1 MVTPKMSRK
10 ALENMKPVVAEVVP
24 FECPFREFRD
34 NELQIDTWGLGPAA
48 FRAHYYVVKAAVKTS
63 HEPPIWIDDQTQ
75 PLPRS
80 AQHFLHGWIRAED
93 LAEARWNAEV
103 LIFEDNDGGK
113 MAISDIQLSHT
124 QVLFRS
130 SFCREVLSACFI
142 LERVESL
149 AIEHQWEMFSCS
161 FGQEGWRPK
170 YHIYSPGTKPGGGTQ
185 HKPTL
190 SKNGCYLV
198 RLFYLGAWRCVWVN
212 DYVPVDSNGAPLLP
226 FSPLMTHPPG
236 KPGSKHVPPA
246 VTASVIYLWPL
257 LLTKALLKLAAP
269 DGNSDDSDGVVDE
282 QLKGFDIMHALTGC
296 VNISYPMSSAE
307 DLWTRITSEVPLFSW
322 DDDDET
328 QPSTIKSRSTKKSTA
343 KELANVVRRNSLTYI
358 DLVDTKDCPPYQL
371 PGITP
376 GHEMN
381 LLVTMARDLPLKK
394 PLPEPE
400 VALWKYY
407 RWVDWAKRHGLYA
420 MYACP
425 RTRFLKVN
433 GLMKLSYA
441 PHLLDVQSTESIT
454 YGFIEEHGME
464 DTSDNKKKKDRKT
477 KDQTKSA
484 MNAAAALQVQQ
495 MKEELREWVQ
505 FMELQSLVKC
515 LHVLFYPSMF
525 NFASAG
531 SNPPMRLPTAKGAVP
546 KATDIT
552 APKGAPL
559 YFQLDG
565 PEVNKI
571 KISLSSL
578 HPRVL
583 ANCGSRIPDYVEKS
597 YVVLEKFEW
606 FNDAELPV
614 PSGFATTR
622 RYQSLELDYPPGRH
636 YFRVWVHARVNWS
649 LMVIS
654 ESTLLLGTKDVIQG
668 AAVRDCPWASK
679 FLSNL
684 GLAFLN
690 WTKVVRSTQNVM
702 IQADREFFSS
712 YAPDLPWDKKVVGY
726 DPHLRHWMFR
736 QALQSRLQKSLG
748 QTEWKQVVSV
758 LRKYFCDPNFG
769 FTEKP
774 RPVKSLRNIADLEVC
789 DCVMPEVEETEIY
802 EEQHLE
808 ETEMVAEDEK
818 PLVDSTMMAQLL
830 TYPEP
835 PITSQVCE
843 LATDQLQ
850 CGLLKEEREK
860 VISRH
865 EAAIAIQ
872 AHWRGTWARKCL
884 NSTATFTPEILKY
897 VQDQAFGTVD
907 SLSMLM
913 NEFFTMF
920 PGAKYAYSV
929 SSALSGV
936 YGFQQHTGTTPVFPK
951 CVWVPYFQGVF
962 YCHAPVKVHFDVH
975 SNLGHSM
982 LAVYDN
988 DTSAQLP
995 QAFNSH
1001 ITYDFNP
1008 NVFG

>member
-34 NELQIDTWGLGPAA
+34 NELQIDTWGL
-48 FRAHYYVVKAAVKTS
+48 
-63 HEPPIWIDDQTQ
+63 
-75 PLPRS
+75 
-80 AQHFLHGWIRAED
+80 
-93 LAEARWNAEV
+93 
-103 LIFEDNDGGK
+103 DNDGGK
-113 MAISDIQLSHT
+113 MAVSDIQLSHT

-269 DGNSDDSDGVVDE
+269 DGNSDDSDGVLDE
-282 QLKGFDIMHALTGC
+282 QLNGFDIMHALTGC
-296 VNISYPMSSAE
+296 VNISYPMSKDAFF
-307 DLWTRITSEVPLFSW
+307 LF
-322 DDDDET
+322 
-328 QPSTIKSRSTKKSTA
+328 Q
-343 KELANVVRRNSLTYI
+343 
-358 DLVDTKDCPPYQL
+358 
-371 PGITP
+371 
-376 GHEMN
+376 
-381 LLVTMARDLPLKK
+381 
-394 PLPEPE
+394 
-400 VALWKYY
+400 
-407 RWVDWAKRHGLYA
+407 
-420 MYACP
+420 
-425 RTRFLKVN
+425 
-433 GLMKLSYA
+433 
-441 PHLLDVQSTESIT
+441 
-454 YGFIEEHGME
+454 
-464 DTSDNKKKKDRKT
+464 
-477 KDQTKSA
+477 
-484 MNAAAALQVQQ
+484 
-495 MKEELREWVQ
+495 
-505 FMELQSLVKC
+505 LQSLVKC

-531 SNPPMRLPTAKGAVP
+531 SNPPMRLPTTKGAVP

-583 ANCGSRIPDYVEKS
+583 ANCGSRIPDHIEKS

-843 LATDQLQ
+843 LATDQIQ